1 MSIFVKGVLKP
12 PQLINL
18 DNLRIL
24 ARQNESFI
32 REILE
37 VYLANTP
44 KDLDNMAVAVK
55 DRDWKVIRY
64 YAHKLKSSSFTIG
77 FSEGH
82 QKFET
87 IEQMIRNEEYSD
99 VIDQLFAESLTSCDA
114 CLVEVSKELTK
125 YV

>member
-1 MSIFVKGVLKP
+1 M
-12 PQLINL
+12 LINL

-44 KDLDNMAVAVK
+44 KDLDNMAVAVRE
-55 DRDWKVIRY
+55 RDWLVIRY

-77 FSEGH
+77 FNEGH
-82 QKFET
+82 LKFQA
-87 IEQMIRNEEYSD
+87 IEQMIRNEDYSD
-99 VIDQLFAESLTSCDA
+99 SIDQLFAEALAACDA
-114 CLVEVSKELTK
+114 CVVEVNQELAK
-125 YV
+125 HA

>member
-1 MSIFVKGVLKP
+1 
-12 PQLINL
+12 LINL

-55 DRDWKVIRY
+55 ERDWKVIRY

-77 FSEGH
+77 FNEGH
-82 QKFET
+82 TKFQA
-87 IEQMIRNEEYSD
+87 IEQMIRNEEYTDS
-99 VIDQLFAESLTSCDA
+99 IDQLFADALSSCDA
-114 CLVEVSKELTK
+114 CVIEVNKELAK
-125 YV
+125 QA